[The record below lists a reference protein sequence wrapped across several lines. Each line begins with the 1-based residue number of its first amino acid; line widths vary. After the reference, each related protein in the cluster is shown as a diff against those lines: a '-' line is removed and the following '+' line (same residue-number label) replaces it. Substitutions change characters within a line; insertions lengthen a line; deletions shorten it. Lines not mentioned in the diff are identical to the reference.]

1 MAEER
6 LRLRG
11 YVCTVCGKRVWAARR
26 PKVCPSCGSVGV
38 FRKTDDYRIACD
50 NKDCKH
56 NVGGQYCKLK
66 SPAIEE
72 GKCSNFEPKKS

>member
-1 MAEER
+1 MAEGR
-6 LRLRG
+6 PRLRG
-11 YVCTVCGKRVWAARR
+11 YVCTVCGKRVWAVQR
-26 PKVCPSCGSVGV
+26 PKICPACESVGV

-66 SPAIEE
+66 NPTIEE
-72 GKCSNFEPKKS
+72 DRCLDFEVKKS